1 MSSGVVL
8 GTSAALCWGVVDVAI
23 ALLARRAP
31 FVTVA
36 VVVQGAS
43 VVMLAA
49 LAVALGDVPELSG
62 GQWVAVAAL
71 GPVGTGAYLAFYRA
85 LQLGP
90 LAIVSPI
97 ASANGAVV
105 VVLAVILLGDSL
117 SGTQALGAAV
127 VLCCVVLAAVDVG
140 ERVPPGPG
148 DGDDDGDGDGVRLA
162 VLATVMFA
170 GYLFALVALAEPLG
184 WLLPILLTRMTGLPL
199 LAAIVARR
207 RERPWRLLGPGALA
221 LACAVGWL
229 ESAGF
234 LLFNRGAEIGQA
246 ALTSAAAATYPLVPV
261 ACGLLLLHERLRA
274 YQAVGI
280 AGVLAGMTLLAL

>member
-1 MSSGVVL
+1 VSSGVVL

-71 GPVGTGAYLAFYRA
+71 GPVGTCAYLAFYRA
-85 LQLGP
+85 LQVGP
-90 LAIVSPI
+90 IAIVSPI

-105 VVLAVILLGDSL
+105 VVLAVILLDEAL
-117 SGTQALGAAV
+117 TGTQALGAAV

-140 ERVPPGPG
+140 ERVPAGPA
-148 DGDDDGDGDGVRLA
+148 DGDGVRLA
-162 VLATVMFA
+162 VLATVMFG
-170 GYLFALVALAEPLG
+170 GYLFALAALAEPLG
-184 WLLPILLTRMTGLPL
+184 WLLPILLTRVTGLPL

-229 ESAGF
+229 DSAGF
-234 LLFNRGAEIGQA
+234 LLFNRGAEIGDA
-246 ALTSAAAATYPLVPV
+246 AVTSAAAATYPLVPV
-261 ACGLLLLHERLRA
+261 ACGLLLLHERLRT

>member
-8 GTSAALCWGVVDVAI
+8 GTSAALCWGVVDVAV

-43 VVMLAA
+43 VALLAA

-90 LAIVSPI
+90 IAIVSPI
-97 ASANGAVV
+97 ASANGAIV

-117 SGTQALGAAV
+117 SGAQALGAAV

-140 ERVPPGPG
+140 ERVPGGP
-148 DGDDDGDGDGVRLA
+148 GDGDGVRLA
-162 VLATVMFA
+162 VLATVMFG

-261 ACGLLLLHERLRA
+261 ACGLLLLHERLRT

>member
-1 MSSGVVL
+1 ML

-71 GPVGTGAYLAFYRA
+71 GPVGTCAYLAFYRA
-85 LQLGP
+85 LQVGP
-90 LAIVSPI
+90 IAIVSPI

-105 VVLAVILLGDSL
+105 VVLAVILLDEAL
-117 SGTQALGAAV
+117 TGTQALGAAV

-140 ERVPPGPG
+140 ERVPAGPA
-148 DGDDDGDGDGVRLA
+148 DGDGVRLA
-162 VLATVMFA
+162 VLATVMFG
-170 GYLFALVALAEPLG
+170 GYLFALAALAEPLG
-184 WLLPILLTRMTGLPL
+184 WLLPILLTRVTGLPL

-229 ESAGF
+229 DSAGF
-234 LLFNRGAEIGQA
+234 LLFNRGAEIGDA
-246 ALTSAAAATYPLVPV
+246 AVTSAAAATYPLVPV
-261 ACGLLLLHERLRA
+261 ACGLLLLHERLRT

>member
-49 LAVALGDVPELSG
+49 LAVALGDFPELSG

-90 LAIVSPI
+90 IAIVSPI

-105 VVLAVILLGDSL
+105 VVLAVILLGDAL
-117 SGTQALGAAV
+117 SGTQAVGAAV

-140 ERVPPGPG
+140 ERVPAGAAN
-148 DGDDDGDGDGVRLA
+148 GDGVRLA
-162 VLATVMFA
+162 VLATVMFG

-261 ACGLLLLHERLRA
+261 ACGLLLLRERLRT
-274 YQAVGI
+274 YQAIGI

>member
-148 DGDDDGDGDGVRLA
+148 DGDGDGDGVRLA
-162 VLATVMFA
+162 VLATVMFG

-261 ACGLLLLHERLRA
+261 ACGLLLLHERLRT
-274 YQAVGI
+274 YQAIGI

>member
-36 VVVQGAS
+36 IVVQGAS

-117 SGTQALGAAV
+117 SGAQALGAAV

-140 ERVPPGPG
+140 ERVPAGP
-148 DGDDDGDGDGVRLA
+148 GDGDGVRLA
-162 VLATVMFA
+162 VLATVMFG

-229 ESAGF
+229 ESASF

>member
-8 GTSAALCWGVVDVAI
+8 GASAALCWGVVDVAI

-31 FVTVA
+31 FVSVA
-36 VVVQGAS
+36 FVVQGAS
-43 VVMLAA
+43 LAVLA
-49 LAVALGDVPELSG
+49 GLAVALGEGLHLSA
-62 GQWVAVAAL
+62 GQWVAVAGL
-71 GPVGTGAYLAFYRA
+71 GPVGTAAYLAFYRA

-90 LAIVSPI
+90 IAIVSPI

-105 VVLAVILLGDSL
+105 VVLAVVLLGDAL
-117 SGTQALGAAV
+117 SGTQALGAGV
-127 VLCCVVLAAVDVG
+127 VVCCVVLAAVEVG
-140 ERVPPGPG
+140 ERVPARPV
-148 DGDDDGDGDGVRLA
+148 DGDGVRLA
-162 VLATVMFA
+162 VLATVMFG

-221 LACAVGWL
+221 LACSVGWL

-261 ACGLLLLHERLRA
+261 ACGLLLLHERLRT

>member
-49 LAVALGDVPELSG
+49 LAVALGDFPELSG

-90 LAIVSPI
+90 IAIVSPI

-105 VVLAVILLGDSL
+105 VVLAVILLGDAL

-140 ERVPPGPG
+140 ERVPAGAAN
-148 DGDDDGDGDGVRLA
+148 GDGVRLA
-162 VLATVMFA
+162 VLATVMFG

-261 ACGLLLLHERLRA
+261 ACGLLLLHERLRT
-274 YQAVGI
+274 YQAIGI

>member
-62 GQWVAVAAL
+62 GQCVAVAAL

-140 ERVPPGPG
+140 ERVPAGP
-148 DGDDDGDGDGVRLA
+148 GDGDGVRLA
-162 VLATVMFA
+162 VLATVMFG

>member
-140 ERVPPGPG
+140 ERVPACP
-148 DGDDDGDGDGVRLA
+148 GDGDGVRLA

>member
-148 DGDDDGDGDGVRLA
+148 DGDGDGVRLA
-162 VLATVMFA
+162 VLATVMFG

>member
-97 ASANGAVV
+97 ASANGAVA

-148 DGDDDGDGDGVRLA
+148 DGDGDGVRLA

>member
-8 GTSAALCWGVVDVAI
+8 GTSAALCWGVVDVAV

-43 VVMLAA
+43 VALLAA

-90 LAIVSPI
+90 IAIVSPI

-140 ERVPPGPG
+140 ERVPAGP
-148 DGDDDGDGDGVRLA
+148 GDGDGVRLA
-162 VLATVMFA
+162 VLATVMFG

-261 ACGLLLLHERLRA
+261 ACGLLLLHERLRT

>member
-31 FVTVA
+31 FVPVA

-43 VVMLAA
+43 VVMLAV

-71 GPVGTGAYLAFYRA
+71 GPVGTGAYLAFYKA

-90 LAIVSPI
+90 IAIVSPI

-105 VVLAVILLGDSL
+105 VVLAVILLGDAL
-117 SGTQALGAAV
+117 SRTQALGAVV

-140 ERVPPGPG
+140 ERLPAGPA
-148 DGDDDGDGDGVRLA
+148 DGDGVRLA
-162 VLATVMFA
+162 VLATVMFG

-199 LAAIVARR
+199 LAAIAARR
-207 RERPWRLLGPGALA
+207 RERPWRLLGPGAIA
-221 LACAVGWL
+221 LACVVGWL

-261 ACGLLLLHERLRA
+261 ACGLLILHERLRI

>member
-1 MSSGVVL
+1 
-8 GTSAALCWGVVDVAI
+8 
-23 ALLARRAP
+23 
-31 FVTVA
+31 
-36 VVVQGAS
+36 
-43 VVMLAA
+43 
-49 LAVALGDVPELSG
+49 
-62 GQWVAVAAL
+62 
-71 GPVGTGAYLAFYRA
+71 
-85 LQLGP
+85 
-90 LAIVSPI
+90 
-97 ASANGAVV
+97 
-105 VVLAVILLGDSL
+105 VVLAVILLGDAL

-140 ERVPPGPG
+140 ERVPAGP
-148 DGDDDGDGDGVRLA
+148 GDGDGVRLA
-162 VLATVMFA
+162 VLATVMFG

-261 ACGLLLLHERLRA
+261 ACGLLLLRERLRT
-274 YQAVGI
+274 YQAIGI

>member
-23 ALLARRAP
+23 ALLGRRAP

-148 DGDDDGDGDGVRLA
+148 DGDGDGVRLA
-162 VLATVMFA
+162 VLATVMFG

>member
-49 LAVALGDVPELSG
+49 LAVALGDFPELSG

-90 LAIVSPI
+90 IAIVSPI

-105 VVLAVILLGDSL
+105 VVLAVILLGDAL

-140 ERVPPGPG
+140 ERVPAGP
-148 DGDDDGDGDGVRLA
+148 GDGDGVRLA
-162 VLATVMFA
+162 VLATVMFG

-221 LACAVGWL
+221 PACAVGWL

-261 ACGLLLLHERLRA
+261 ACGLLLLHERLRT
-274 YQAVGI
+274 YQAIGI

>member
-1 MSSGVVL
+1 
-8 GTSAALCWGVVDVAI
+8 
-23 ALLARRAP
+23 
-31 FVTVA
+31 
-36 VVVQGAS
+36 
-43 VVMLAA
+43 
-49 LAVALGDVPELSG
+49 
-62 GQWVAVAAL
+62 VAAL
-71 GPVGTGAYLAFYRA
+71 GPVGSGAYLAFYRA

-90 LAIVSPI
+90 IAIVSPI

-140 ERVPPGPG
+140 ERVPTGPA
-148 DGDDDGDGDGVRLA
+148 DGDGDGVRLA
-162 VLATVMFA
+162 VLATVMFG

-199 LAAIVARR
+199 LVAIAARR
-207 RERPWRLLGPGALA
+207 RERPWRLLGPGAIA
-221 LACAVGWL
+221 LACVVGWL

-261 ACGLLLLHERLRA
+261 ACGLLILHERLRI

>member
-36 VVVQGAS
+36 IVVQGAS

-127 VLCCVVLAAVDVG
+127 VLCCVGLAAVDVG
-140 ERVPPGPG
+140 ERVPAGP
-148 DGDDDGDGDGVRLA
+148 GDGDGVRLA
-162 VLATVMFA
+162 VLATVMFG

-229 ESAGF
+229 ESASF

>member
-1 MSSGVVL
+1 VSSGVVL

-71 GPVGTGAYLAFYRA
+71 GPVGTCAYLAFYRA
-85 LQLGP
+85 LQVGP
-90 LAIVSPI
+90 IAIVSPI

-105 VVLAVILLGDSL
+105 VVLAVILLDEAL
-117 SGTQALGAAV
+117 TGTQALGAAV

-140 ERVPPGPG
+140 ERVPAGPA
-148 DGDDDGDGDGVRLA
+148 DGDGVRLA
-162 VLATVMFA
+162 VLATVMFG
-170 GYLFALVALAEPLG
+170 GYLFALAALAEPLG
-184 WLLPILLTRMTGLPL
+184 WLLPILLTRVTGLPL

-229 ESAGF
+229 DSAGF
-234 LLFNRGAEIGQA
+234 LLFNRGAEIGDA

-261 ACGLLLLHERLRA
+261 ACGLLLLHERLRT

>member
-8 GTSAALCWGVVDVAI
+8 GTSAALCWGVVDVVI

-31 FVTVA
+31 FVTVT

-90 LAIVSPI
+90 IAIVSPI

-105 VVLAVILLGDSL
+105 VVLAVILLGDAL
-117 SGTQALGAAV
+117 SGTQAVGAAV

-140 ERVPPGPG
+140 ERVPARPA
-148 DGDDDGDGDGVRLA
+148 DDDGVRLA
-162 VLATVMFA
+162 VLATVMFG

-229 ESAGF
+229 DAAGF

-261 ACGLLLLHERLRA
+261 ACGLLLLHERLRR

>member
-23 ALLARRAP
+23 ALLGRRAP
-31 FVTVA
+31 FVTVT

-43 VVMLAA
+43 IVMLAA
-49 LAVALGDVPELSG
+49 LAVALGDFPELSG

-90 LAIVSPI
+90 IAIVSPI

-105 VVLAVILLGDSL
+105 VVLAVILLGDAL

-127 VLCCVVLAAVDVG
+127 VLCCVVLAAVEVG
-140 ERVPPGPG
+140 EHVPAGRA
-148 DGDDDGDGDGVRLA
+148 DGDGVRLA
-162 VLATVMFA
+162 VLATVMFG

-207 RERPWRLLGPGALA
+207 RERPWRLLGPRALA

-229 ESAGF
+229 DAAGF

-274 YQAVGI
+274 YQAIGI

>member
-49 LAVALGDVPELSG
+49 LAVALGDFPELSG

-90 LAIVSPI
+90 IAIVSPI

-105 VVLAVILLGDSL
+105 VVLAVILLGDAL

-140 ERVPPGPG
+140 ERVPAGAAN
-148 DGDDDGDGDGVRLA
+148 GDGVRLA
-162 VLATVMFA
+162 VVATVMFG

-274 YQAVGI
+274 YQAVGV
-280 AGVLAGMTLLAL
+280 AGVLAGMALLAL

>member
-1 MSSGVVL
+1 
-8 GTSAALCWGVVDVAI
+8 
-23 ALLARRAP
+23 
-31 FVTVA
+31 
-36 VVVQGAS
+36 
-43 VVMLAA
+43 
-49 LAVALGDVPELSG
+49 
-62 GQWVAVAAL
+62 
-71 GPVGTGAYLAFYRA
+71 
-85 LQLGP
+85 
-90 LAIVSPI
+90 
-97 ASANGAVV
+97 
-105 VVLAVILLGDSL
+105 
-117 SGTQALGAAV
+117 
-127 VLCCVVLAAVDVG
+127 
-140 ERVPPGPG
+140 
-148 DGDDDGDGDGVRLA
+148 VRLA
-162 VLATVMFA
+162 VLATVMFG

-261 ACGLLLLHERLRA
+261 ACGLLLLHERLRT

>member
-43 VVMLAA
+43 VVLLAA
-49 LAVALGDVPELSG
+49 LAVALGDFPELTG

-71 GPVGTGAYLAFYRA
+71 GPVGTSAYLAFYRA
-85 LQLGP
+85 LQLG
-90 LAIVSPI
+90 PI

-105 VVLAVILLGDSL
+105 VVLAVILLGDAL
-117 SGTQALGAAV
+117 SGTQALGAAA

-140 ERVPPGPG
+140 ERVPAAPA
-148 DGDDDGDGDGVRLA
+148 DGDGVRLA
-162 VLATVMFA
+162 VVATVMFG

-184 WLLPILLTRMTGLPL
+184 WLLPILLTRLTGLPL

-207 RERPWRLLGPGALA
+207 RERPWRLLGPGALV

-246 ALTSAAAATYPLVPV
+246 ALTSAAAATYPLVPI
-261 ACGLLLLHERLRA
+261 ACGLLLLHERLRT
-274 YQAVGI
+274 YQAIGI

>member
-23 ALLARRAP
+23 ALLGRRAP

-36 VVVQGAS
+36 IVVQGAS

-49 LAVALGDVPELSG
+49 LAVALGDFPELSG

-71 GPVGTGAYLAFYRA
+71 GPIGTGAYLAFYRA

-90 LAIVSPI
+90 IAIVSPI

-105 VVLAVILLGDSL
+105 VVLAVILLGDAL

-140 ERVPPGPG
+140 ERVPAGAAN
-148 DGDDDGDGDGVRLA
+148 GDGVRLA
-162 VLATVMFA
+162 VLATVMFG

-184 WLLPILLTRMTGLPL
+184 WLLPILLTRITGLPL

-261 ACGLLLLHERLRA
+261 ACGLLLLHERLRT
-274 YQAVGI
+274 YQAIGI
-280 AGVLAGMTLLAL
+280 AGVLAGMTLLVL